1 MKAPL
6 TQTNFANAAGVTKI
20 ELLIVATM
28 VLVIAGFAFF
38 KLRGSSGVEGRTHV
52 SRELA
57 VYLEKA
63 RSDSMRRNPTDI
75 NEMAQLKIFNG
86 RFYSVAID
94 ANSDGHLDTPLVM
107 TFPAEQGLE
116 FKGPFPRTFIFDG
129 QGRNVD
135 LENHAV
141 PFQPLIL
148 SDSSGNTAV
157 KLSETGQAEIVPSVK
172 LSASN

>member
-1 MKAPL
+1 MNAPL
-6 TQTNFANAAGVTKI
+6 TQNNFKDAAGVSRI
-20 ELLIVATM
+20 ELLIVAAM
-28 VLVIAGFAFF
+28 LFVIVGFAIF
-38 KLRGSSGVEGRTHV
+38 KMTRSSAVEGRTHV

-63 RSDSMRRNPTDI
+63 RSDSIRRNPTDI

-116 FKGPFPRTFIFDG
+116 FKGPFPKTFIFDG

-135 LENHAV
+135 LENHPV
-141 PFQPLIL
+141 PFQALIL

-157 KLSETGQAEIVPSVK
+157 KLSETGQAEVVPSVK